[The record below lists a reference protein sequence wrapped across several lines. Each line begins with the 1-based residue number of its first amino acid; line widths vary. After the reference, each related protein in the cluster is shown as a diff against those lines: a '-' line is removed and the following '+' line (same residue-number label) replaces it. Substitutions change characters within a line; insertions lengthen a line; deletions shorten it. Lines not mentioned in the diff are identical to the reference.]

1 MILTKAVIKGR
12 CNLLQMFTG
21 QDLGSWVPFLQP
33 GICWNSMFSC
43 CAQVPLDL
51 AEPEP
56 MDYEPCTQPK
66 TALPAQLDSGQAQ
79 QHENILCFGALVE
92 ISLMRD
98 TLDLL
103 LHELVIYYKAME
115 VKETCNLHLFNK
127 EGGSLCPVTVLP
139 VLDVLKHKRTKL
151 EK

>member
-1 MILTKAVIKGR
+1 
-12 CNLLQMFTG
+12 
-21 QDLGSWVPFLQP
+21 
-33 GICWNSMFSC
+33 
-43 CAQVPLDL
+43 
-51 AEPEP
+51 
-56 MDYEPCTQPK
+56 
-66 TALPAQLDSGQAQ
+66 
-79 QHENILCFGALVE
+79 
-92 ISLMRD
+92 MRD

-139 VLDVLKHKRTKL
+139 VLDVLKHKL